1 MVTYFL
7 ESENHDLTRNDSL
20 FMPDIYPAYP
30 SSKPGNPFPPIGN
43 PSEQT
48 SNLSMPALHYTL
60 LQS

>member
-7 ESENHDLTRNDSL
+7 ESENHDLIHNDSL
-20 FMPDIYPAYP
+20 FMPDPYPGNP
-30 SSKPGNPFPPIGN
+30 SPKPGSPFPPIGN

-48 SNLSMPALHYTL
+48 SNPSMPALNYTL